1 MNELTDKMKRCYSYH
16 ELIKLK
22 ENIKDYIVPY
32 EKIDWQVMDS
42 YQMTKFMEENYNC
55 DKEDSIFWYDMS
67 EKTPICMH
75 YLVFPPYPKDI
86 KFFVGTILNNV
97 NKRTIIGCICYKDV
111 SLGKDCKIVTS
122 IETIEINYFY
132 QGKGLLKEMLNEF
145 SKVVNRDQNIIMT
158 QESAKGKICRI
169 MSNLQTI
176 LRNNGFIND
185 IRFEDNIDN
194 EYIKSLKK

>member
-75 YLVFPPYPKDI
+75 YLVFPPYPKDM

-132 QGKGLLKEMLNEF
+132 QGKGLLKEI
-145 SKVVNRDQNIIMT
+145 S
-158 QESAKGKICRI
+158 
-169 MSNLQTI
+169 
-176 LRNNGFIND
+176 
-185 IRFEDNIDN
+185 
-194 EYIKSLKK
+194 SLKNLHLDNALSKIFFCFPSKNETISTISSSAFKRSISFSLILLKNLVVSDLYNKTSL